1 MAKFRKKLKSK
12 GKRWVKGQSSV
23 TNPDSKKYRSQAQI
37 NFCKPIFGGTVQNE
51 GKSLLT
57 QNKLK
62 EHDNITNSYGF
73 NKSKPDDVM
82 SHTSASTYKTFETFA
97 SDWSSC
103 TNPSFN
109 RLLKN
114 FSSNSYLHKEM
125 LAILAAL
132 TEVIKANGGKETSTE
147 YFAALITTLQTT
159 LSNGQ
164 DDCEDSVTAMVSL
177 LSMGMKCVPKEVLC
191 TKFGTTTQTLLTTLA
206 KFAESDNN
214 NLLKSVLS
222 CLSLLLRIQEKI
234 VWSHSS
240 TVQVYDAILNFIIHS
255 KPKIRKAAQHAVCA
269 ILKSNKD
276 LMHPISGYTATYCT
290 KVLTSGTTASN
301 TTTVLHVLTLLKE
314 LMPIFP
320 KKELKPLCEEVLKL
334 MTLNHPLL
342 LSCGFQVFHGL
353 FVSYPS
359 SELVLTST
367 LNAKL
372 LMALF
377 DYRPTPIDT
386 QPTLAWLAVQQ
397 EAYICLSKSDLSLCI
412 SQLKRI
418 FKVCIE
424 LWVNGNTELLKA
436 SGSTLRILIEECIG
450 HATDST
456 YHQSISVLFNLVTQC
471 LSYQYKN
478 ACSQVLHT
486 LSTFFKFYGKCAPS
500 IFLECIKSLGQLRD
514 SNEITFVNELEMT
527 IGAGIKYIGPEYII
541 SDKVIP
547 LKVDDVGEFKR
558 SWLLPVLKDSISNST
573 LKCYIDHFLPLALKC
588 REMYEN
594 ALKAN
599 DKITAISYDLLESQ
613 IWALLASFCSN
624 PSDISTSFRI
634 IARTMGTMLS
644 SRKELR
650 DTILVSLR
658 KLIASVSKND
668 DVPDDKEQLS
678 YFAKNFLPICL
689 NLYTN
694 PAHGTDEQA
703 TRFSALETIKMYL
716 TLSDDEIKEQLF
728 NKCCGMLDNSKDAD
742 HTVIESILDIIG
754 VLVPYQSVKTLKSF
768 FDSRISKAKQL
779 KNFKEE
785 KKYFRILEEICSSKS
800 LTCNKF
806 VKKNFENIQNFI
818 LSTAQNAAATSRG
831 PRLRCLAHLL
841 DHTDDDNVI
850 QSILTHLP
858 EAVLCCKGSTVN
870 KRCRECAFSLINKMA
885 LLAIKVENGLEN
897 FLNAL
902 SAGLAGSIPM
912 MSCTILALASVLHN
926 RKDEINSIQF
936 ETILSN
942 ICLLITTGTREVV
955 SSALSF
961 IKVMI
966 TSFSDGLMPYLS
978 TILSS
983 LSKMTDDCKRKF
995 RQETKNIYQ
1004 RLVRKFGTNL
1014 IIQMVPNTDVQTHV
1028 RLRALNK
1035 ESERLKRNKEKRTKE
1050 KINDKVDVDFSLKT
1064 KPKTFEEILA
1074 ECEED
1079 DELETNLN
1087 QIPKAKQEKGRKKKS
1102 ADNYL
1107 HESEDDI
1114 LDFTEATS
1122 NRKIL
1127 MSKPKS
1133 EHNTNIHKL
1142 SSVDDSIKTAPD
1154 GRLIITDEPQAPTK
1168 SGIDEEDVDDND
1180 SDNDMPSKKRL
1191 KYTPGGKGI
1200 HRPFDK
1206 NLEKGRI
1213 NKQVKKNKMQNEG
1226 QGSYNK
1232 NKGKKSN
1239 GNVRPFSYTD
1249 FKSYGASN
1257 KKKRKRN

>member
-23 TNPDSKKYRSQAQI
+23 TNPDSKKYRSQAQM
-37 NFCKPIFGGTVQNE
+37 NFCKPIFGTALND

-62 EHDNITNSYGF
+62 EHDNIMNSYGS

-82 SHTSASTYKTFETFA
+82 SHTSATTYKTFETFA

-109 RLLKN
+109 RLLNN

-147 YFAALITTLQTT
+147 YFAAIITTLQTT

-191 TKFGTTTQTLLTTLA
+191 TKFGPTTQTLLTTLA

-214 NLLKSVLS
+214 NLLKSVFS

-240 TVQVYDAILNFIIHS
+240 TIQVYDAILNFIIHS

-269 ILKSNKD
+269 ILKCNKD
-276 LMHPISGYTATYCT
+276 SMHPMSGYTATYCT
-290 KVLTSGTTASN
+290 KVLTSSTVASN
-301 TTTVLHVLTLLKE
+301 TTTILHVLTILKE

-359 SELVLTST
+359 SELVLSST

-377 DYRPTPIDT
+377 DYRPTPMDT

-412 SQLKRI
+412 SHLKRI

-424 LWVNGNTELLKA
+424 LWINGNSESLKA
-436 SGSTLRILIEECIG
+436 SGCTLRILIEECIG
-450 HATDST
+450 KATDST

-478 ACSQVLHT
+478 ACPQVLHT

-514 SNEITFVNELEMT
+514 SNDITFVNELEMT
-527 IGAGIKYIGPEYII
+527 IGTGIRYIGPEYII

-613 IWALLASFCSN
+613 IWSLLASFCSN

-644 SRKELR
+644 TRKELR

-658 KLIASVSKND
+658 KLIDSVSKND
-668 DVPDDKEQLS
+668 EVSDDKMQLS

-728 NKCCGMLDNSKDAD
+728 EKCCNMLDNSKDAE

-785 KKYFRILEEICSSKS
+785 KKYFRILEEISSSKS
-800 LTCNKF
+800 STCNKF
-806 VKKNFENIQNFI
+806 VKKNFDNIQNFI
-818 LSTAQNAAATSRG
+818 ISTAQNAAATSRG

-841 DHTDDDNVI
+841 DHTDEDNVI
-850 QSILTHLP
+850 QNIIAHLP

-912 MSCTILALASVLHN
+912 ISCTILALASVLHN
-926 RKDEINSIQF
+926 RKNEINSDQF

-955 SSALSF
+955 NSALSF
-961 IKVMI
+961 IKVII
-966 TSFSDGLMPYLS
+966 TSFSNDLMPYLS

-995 RQETKNIYQ
+995 RQETKNMYQ
-1004 RLVRKFGTNL
+1004 RLVRKFGTDL
-1014 IIQMVPNTDVQTHV
+1014 IIKLVPNTDVQTHV
-1028 RLRALNK
+1028 RLRAINK
-1035 ESERLKRNKEKRTKE
+1035 ESERLKRNKEKRNKD
-1050 KINDKVDVDFSLKT
+1050 KINDKADVDFSLKT

-1079 DELETNLN
+1079 EELETNLN
-1087 QIPKAKQEKGRKKKS
+1087 QKPKVKLERGRKKKS
-1102 ADNYL
+1102 AENYL

-1114 LDFTEATS
+1114 LDFTEANS

-1127 MSKPKS
+1127 MSKPKY
-1133 EHNTNIHKL
+1133 EHNINIQK
-1142 SSVDDSIKTAPD
+1142 SSNVDDSIKTAPD
-1154 GRLIITDEPQAPTK
+1154 GRLIITDEPQDPPTK
-1168 SGIDEEDVDDND
+1168 SGIEEDDIDNNYSDD
-1180 SDNDMPSKKRL
+1180 DMPSKKRL
-1191 KYTPGGKGI
+1191 KYMPGGKGI
-1200 HRPFDK
+1200 HRPLDNK
-1206 NLEKGRI
+1206 HLGNGKM
-1213 NKQVKKNKMQNEG
+1213 NKQIKKNKTQNQP
-1226 QGSYNK
+1226 QGSNK

-1239 GNVRPFSYTD
+1239 GSVRPFSYTD

-1257 KKKRKRN
+1257 KKRKRI

>member
-23 TNPDSKKYRSQAQI
+23 TNPDSKKYRSQAQM
-37 NFCKPIFGGTVQNE
+37 NFCKPIFGTIRNE

-62 EHDNITNSYGF
+62 EHDNITNSYDF

-191 TKFGTTTQTLLTTLA
+191 TKFGPTTQTLLTTLA

-214 NLLKSVLS
+214 NLLKSVFS

-269 ILKSNKD
+269 ILKSNKEV
-276 LMHPISGYTATYCT
+276 MHPMSGYTATYCT

-301 TTTVLHVLTLLKE
+301 TTTILHVLTLLKE

-359 SELVLTST
+359 SELVLSST

-377 DYRPTPIDT
+377 DYRPTPMDT

-397 EAYICLSKSDLSLCI
+397 EAYICLSKSDLLLCI
-412 SQLKRI
+412 SHLKRI

-424 LWVNGNTELLKA
+424 LWVNGNSELLKA

-456 YHQSISVLFNLVTQC
+456 YHQSVSVLFNLVTQC

-478 ACSQVLHT
+478 ACPQVLHT

-541 SDKVIP
+541 SDNVIP

-613 IWALLASFCSN
+613 IWSLLASFCSN

-728 NKCCGMLDNSKDAD
+728 NKCCGMLDNSKDSE

-800 LTCNKF
+800 PTCNKF

-870 KRCRECAFSLINKMA
+870 KRCRECAFALINKMA

-912 MSCTILALASVLHN
+912 ISCTILALASVLHN
-926 RKDEINSIQF
+926 RKDELNSTQF

-983 LSKMTDDCKRKF
+983 LSKMTEDCKRKF
-995 RQETKNIYQ
+995 RQETKSIYQ
-1004 RLVRKFGTNL
+1004 RLVRKFGTQL
-1014 IIQMVPNTDVQTHV
+1014 IIQMVPNTDFQTHV
-1028 RLRALNK
+1028 RLRAINK

-1050 KINDKVDVDFSLKT
+1050 KNNDKVEVDFSLKT

-1079 DELETNLN
+1079 DELETNLKQN
-1087 QIPKAKQEKGRKKKS
+1087 QKPKQEKGRKKKS
-1102 ADNYL
+1102 TDNYL

-1127 MSKPKS
+1127 MTKPKS
-1133 EHNTNIHKL
+1133 EHNTNLHK
-1142 SSVDDSIKTAPD
+1142 SSNVDDSIKTAPD

-1168 SGIDEEDVDDND
+1168 SGIEEEDLEDNFSDD
-1180 SDNDMPSKKRL
+1180 DMPSKKRL

-1200 HRPFDK
+1200 HRSLDK
-1206 NLEKGRI
+1206 NLEKGKM
-1213 NKQVKKNKMQNEG
+1213 NKQMKKNKTQNEP